1 MGEESSPAAAPAV
14 EVPSYFVCPISLE
27 IMRDPVTLSTGITYD
42 RESIERWVF
51 TGGHGECPVTKQRL
65 APADREPTPNH
76 TLRRLIQGWCA
87 VHAVERFPT
96 PRPPV
101 DAARVAAI
109 VDAARPL
116 LRRRRQREELMAS
129 LRELADIVAESD
141 RNRRCVQGASGAVEF
156 LLSVVKE
163 RASVAGVDDATSAK
177 PEETTCGGVHDPAK
191 ASSPEEAALSILH
204 SLKLSE
210 ESFKRVLEG
219 SGGEDFLETMACM
232 LRRPSYLSRM
242 QGIHLLK
249 SALPAMAPAR
259 LTSASAALVDGVV
272 GVVADR
278 PSAKA
283 VKVALHVLCRLCPWG
298 RNRVKAVDA
307 GAVSALVRLL
317 LDEGCGGGGGDRRA
331 CELAAVAIDHICGCA
346 EGRLALVAHPAGLA
360 AVGAATRLPAAAG
373 AESAVRALHAVA
385 RHSATSAV
393 LQEMLAVG
401 VVARLLFLVQVGASG
416 ERTRARAREMLKMHA
431 RVWRDSPCLASHLN
445 ASYPR

>member
-1 MGEESSPAAAPAV
+1 MGEESSPAAAAAAAPAV

-51 TGGHGECPVTKQRL
+51 TDGHGECPVTKQRL
-65 APADREPTPNH
+65 APADGREPTPNH

-96 PRPPV
+96 PR
-101 DAARVAAI
+101 
-109 VDAARPL
+109 
-116 LRRRRQREELMAS
+116 
-129 LRELADIVAESD
+129 
-141 RNRRCVQGASGAVEF
+141 RCVQGAPGAVEF

-163 RASVAGVDDATSAK
+163 RASVGVDDATSAK
-177 PEETTCGGVHDPAK
+177 PDEETTCGGVHDPAK

-204 SLKLSE
+204 SLKLFE
-210 ESFKRVLEG
+210 ESFNRVLEG
-219 SGGEDFLETMACM
+219 SGGEDFLETMACV

-259 LTSASAALVDGVV
+259 LTSASAAL
-272 GVVADR
+272 
-278 PSAKA
+278 
-283 VKVALHVLCRLCPWG
+283 
-298 RNRVKAVDA
+298 
-307 GAVSALVRLL
+307 
-317 LDEGCGGGGGDRRA
+317 
-331 CELAAVAIDHICGCA
+331 
-346 EGRLALVAHPAGLA
+346 
-360 AVGAATRLPAAAG
+360 
-373 AESAVRALHAVA
+373 
-385 RHSATSAV
+385 
-393 LQEMLAVG
+393 
-401 VVARLLFLVQVGASG
+401 VGASG